1 METEFVFISN
11 QSTDKNLQK
20 YYTNFKKLID
30 FIKERKLYAE
40 NSDFYNKKITEI
52 NDIISRDFHEK
63 YDKEGK
69 NIIAKNFSEITVFL
83 ADKHNLHKKI
93 NFLQYFFRLECFFEW
108 RLE

>member
-40 NSDFYNKKITEI
+40 NSDFYNKKLRKLMILSLVIFMKNTI
-52 NDIISRDFHEK
+52 KKGRTLSQKIFPKLQFFLRI
-63 YDKEGK
+63 
-69 NIIAKNFSEITVFL
+69 NIICT
-83 ADKHNLHKKI
+83 KKI

>member
-52 NDIISRDFHEK
+52 NDITSRDFHEK

-83 ADKHNLHKKI
+83 ADKHNLHKK
-93 NFLQYFFRLECFFEW
+93 NKFLAIFLPLGMLF
-108 RLE
+108 

>member
-1 METEFVFISN
+1 METEFVFMSN

-83 ADKHNLHKKI
+83 ADKHNLHKK
-93 NFLQYFFRLECFFEW
+93 NKFLAIFLPLGMLF
-108 RLE
+108 

>member
-20 YYTNFKKLID
+20 YYTNFQKLID

-52 NDIISRDFHEK
+52 NDIISRDFHET
-63 YDKEGK
+63 YDKEVK

-83 ADKHNLHKKI
+83 ADKHNLHKK
-93 NFLQYFFRLECFFEW
+93 NKFLAIFLPLGMLF
-108 RLE
+108 

>member
-40 NSDFYNKKITEI
+40 NSDFYNKKLRKLMILSLVIFMKNTI
-52 NDIISRDFHEK
+52 KKGRTLSQKIFPKLQFFLRI
-63 YDKEGK
+63 
-69 NIIAKNFSEITVFL
+69 NIICT
-83 ADKHNLHKKI
+83 KK
-93 NFLQYFFRLECFFEW
+93 
-108 RLE
+108 

>member
-1 METEFVFISN
+1 M
-11 QSTDKNLQK
+11 QK

-83 ADKHNLHKKI
+83 ADKHNLHKK
-93 NFLQYFFRLECFFEW
+93 NKFLAIFLPLGMLF
-108 RLE
+108 